1 MSSAG
6 RVEIHYQRLPDRM
19 KVYRQ
24 RVVVERDDVIVTLS
38 EPIEVASPIMVD
50 GDVML
55 EKGSLAVWF
64 TFPDTW
70 HDIGRFHRADGSFS
84 GIYANILTPLVRTGP
99 VWHTTDLFLD
109 VWWPQGGQVTL
120 LDEDEF
126 EEAVAL
132 RHMDRETAQRARQE
146 ATRLLD
152 LAGKGRWP
160 PAIVEDWTLERAL
173 AKLECYSPSV
183 TYAAHSRSTST

>member
-1 MSSAG
+1 MSGAG

-38 EPIEVASPIMVD
+38 EPIDVASPIMVD

-109 VWWPQGGQVTL
+109 VWWPEGGQVTL

-126 EEAVAL
+126 EEAIAL
-132 RHMDRETAQRARQE
+132 GHLDNETARRARQE
-146 ATRLLD
+146 ANLLLT
-152 LAGKGRWP
+152 LAGEGSWP
-160 PAIVEDWTLERAL
+160 PAIVEEWPLERSL
-173 AKLECYSPSV
+173 AKLENYPPS
-183 TYAAHSRSTST
+183 TT